1 MGWEERRER
10 NGGGLKNLSLL
21 PVFFNFKFKQTLG
34 RGERGFQRRG
44 EHAEREKLSSTF
56 HTASSYLFFPLL
68 LLQPFLGRL
77 PSGGGVFILP
87 PFPPSPPDRT
97 RLPCHIELSP
107 PSHSSPA
114 SFPSCPAAA
123 AAPSFWGGAL
133 SVWDLVSCGREKEG
147 QERKVGRGGGGR
159 GSNVSLLLVLWAGRS
174 TPSSHH
180 HLFVRPR
187 LRDGRARLRGG
198 WIIWTFSRGGGGRI
212 PSFHLITRRRLGFPP
227 PYGQTAGHSRRSK
240 EEKYTKRE
248 SEQDGWWEKEG
259 GGEEKPPFHCN
270 SVYGTPLPPP
280 ST

>member
-21 PVFFNFKFKQTLG
+21 LVFFNFKFKQTLG

-107 PSHSSPA
+107 PSHSPPHPFLPVPPPPPPHPFGEGLSR
-114 SFPSCPAAA
+114 SGTWSRV
-123 AAPSFWGGAL
+123 GGKRRA
-133 SVWDLVSCGREKEG
+133 K
-147 QERKVGRGGGGR
+147 RKVGREGGGR
-159 GSNVSLLLVLWAGRS
+159 GSNVSLLLILWAGRS

-187 LRDGRARLRGG
+187 LREGRAPLRGG
-198 WIIWTFSRGGGGRI
+198 WIIWPFARGGGI